1 MFEVVI
7 FKLNGGVVVS
17 KSLCV
22 SCMTKKGVSS
32 VVVMC
37 DGKLEMKSVTRI
49 KDTEVLTSSYL
60 CLIDTFITALRLVR
74 KYVDENSNVEK
85 VVFEVNN
92 STFIKWVYNSFSKEQ
107 YQDLFSEALELLNEI
122 PIQYALTYSK
132 KPLAT
137 MYLSEVE
144 NEVKLSGLLDEDE

>member
-1 MFEVVI
+1 MT
-7 FKLNGGVVVS
+7 

-49 KDTEVLTSSYL
+49 KDNEVLTSSYL

-74 KYVDENSNVEK
+74 KYVDENNDVER

-92 STFIKWVYNSFSKEQ
+92 STFIKWVYNSFSKDQ
-107 YQDLFSEALELLNEI
+107 YQGLFYKAL
-122 PIQYALTYSK
+122 
-132 KPLAT
+132 
-137 MYLSEVE
+137 
-144 NEVKLSGLLDEDE
+144 